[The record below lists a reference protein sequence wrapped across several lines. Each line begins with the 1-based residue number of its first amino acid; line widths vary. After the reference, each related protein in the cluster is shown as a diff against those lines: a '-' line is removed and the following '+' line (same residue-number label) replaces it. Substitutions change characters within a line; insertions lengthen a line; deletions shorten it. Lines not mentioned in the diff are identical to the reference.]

1 MRLRFYKATS
11 KSEPCP
17 QAATATGARKLP
29 TTSTRICRCSLIPS
43 QVDGLVHL
51 PLYRAGHS
59 SNVIISPGALIGFAR
74 SRCRNAQ
81 ALFRAETPS
90 LPSRLIMDIPLIM
103 FGLKLQKKQ
112 NSWEGQRIKGL
123 STLPSFRV
131 LSAHV
136 ASIRD
141 MSE

>member
-1 MRLRFYKATS
+1 
-11 KSEPCP
+11 
-17 QAATATGARKLP
+17 
-29 TTSTRICRCSLIPS
+29 
-43 QVDGLVHL
+43 
-51 PLYRAGHS
+51 
-59 SNVIISPGALIGFAR
+59 
-74 SRCRNAQ
+74 
-81 ALFRAETPS
+81 
-90 LPSRLIMDIPLIM
+90 MDIPLIM

-123 STLPSFRV
+123 STLLSFRV